1 MRLDLLIEGITEDAA
16 LRVFSRLVTT
26 TNGIAELLERVGA
39 NQDDDLTNEIESS
52 GQMLRSV
59 ADRVAHMG
67 MSAELW
73 KSIKSSIVS
82 GQDVGNSWM
91 EFQSIITRRL
101 VPEILL
107 SLSQLTSGSIEN
119 IDAKLA
125 MAKERVQNLQ
135 EIITGIAPATG
146 GLPQAGKMEPEQMGD
161 EPEDEANPPS
171 PEIENEDQTGT
182 GP

>member
-1 MRLDLLIEGITEDAA
+1 MRLNLLIEGITEDAA

-39 NQDDDLTNEIESS
+39 KQDEDLTNDIESS
-52 GQMLRSV
+52 GQALKAV
-59 ADRVAHMG
+59 ADRISQMG
-67 MSAELW
+67 MSQELW
-73 KSIKSSIVS
+73 KSIKTSIVT
-82 GQDVGNSWM
+82 GQDLGNSWM
-91 EFQSIITRRL
+91 EFQSIISRRL
-101 VPEILL
+101 VPEIIL

-146 GLPQAGKMEPEQMGD
+146 GVPQGGEMDPENS
-161 EPEDEANPPS
+161 A
-171 PEIENEDQTGT
+171 
-182 GP
+182 